1 MRLPL
6 LRRALTELPL
16 LAGVAVGLG
25 LYWWLGFAFVL
36 DGTVEGYHWADY
48 FENAWMIVNR
58 VDLGYASFR
67 YPLHAALVGH
77 LGEALDSYANAAI
90 LVSSVGAFAMVL
102 GNGLLGRVLAGP
114 WAGGVAA
121 LLVPTAQ
128 VALTAGRW
136 GNLYTALAGASLL
149 TLGLAAV
156 VARRPRWGL
165 AALAGLVGG
174 VAWGLDPRGL
184 AMVPAAA
191 ALVLH
196 GASRIEPGAARRLRQ
211 GGLLAAF
218 LLPLTLGPISREAL
232 WLPTRG
238 KPTLEHQI
246 QTQRAVFLRWASNG
260 HHDTAMP
267 AACRDEDPTVPLHPG
282 LLWTP
287 CAQEMLKF
295 NLTRAIP
302 SHTPVPA
309 PLLWVGLP
317 LCLVP
322 RRERVRDDLAQ
333 AAAAL
338 GLGAAALVGLLL
350 WMPFPDR
357 YLLQFAPLFALI
369 PAVGLAR
376 ATHRLSPKA
385 LAPYTV
391 PVVMVGLAAA
401 AWTLDTTE
409 RRKPTTTR
417 ASPEVRRND
426 QVAAA
431 LAARL
436 EPGEAVLDCA
446 DLHTPARWLPRLT
459 STPPMWRLD
468 DDYCLRWLRDPQGEG
483 RAWVIL
489 DRDRTLQASAG
500 GEIQTAELLEPWE
513 LSHTVQDISLYVRDV
528 TGRPPLGVGPGAG
541 APVDYGRH
549 QRPSHQP
556 HRPTASPPPPAE
568 P

>member
-16 LAGVAVGLG
+16 LAGVAVGLV

-165 AALAGLVGG
+165 AALAGLVGS

-191 ALVLH
+191 A
-196 GASRIEPGAARRLRQ
+196 ASSMAPAGSGRAARRLRQ

-218 LLPLTLGPISREAL
+218 LLPLTLGPISREA
-232 WLPTRG
+232 
-238 KPTLEHQI
+238 
-246 QTQRAVFLRWASNG
+246 
-260 HHDTAMP
+260 M
-267 AACRDEDPTVPLHPG
+267 AA
-282 LLWTP
+282 
-287 CAQEMLKF
+287 
-295 NLTRAIP
+295 
-302 SHTPVPA
+302 
-309 PLLWVGLP
+309 
-317 LCLVP
+317 
-322 RRERVRDDLAQ
+322 
-333 AAAAL
+333 
-338 GLGAAALVGLLL
+338 
-350 WMPFPDR
+350 
-357 YLLQFAPLFALI
+357 
-369 PAVGLAR
+369 
-376 ATHRLSPKA
+376 HR
-385 LAPYTV
+385 
-391 PVVMVGLAAA
+391 
-401 AWTLDTTE
+401 
-409 RRKPTTTR
+409 
-417 ASPEVRRND
+417 
-426 QVAAA
+426 
-431 LAARL
+431 
-436 EPGEAVLDCA
+436 
-446 DLHTPARWLPRLT
+446 
-459 STPPMWRLD
+459 
-468 DDYCLRWLRDPQGEG
+468 
-483 RAWVIL
+483 
-489 DRDRTLQASAG
+489 
-500 GEIQTAELLEPWE
+500 
-513 LSHTVQDISLYVRDV
+513 
-528 TGRPPLGVGPGAG
+528 GRPP
-541 APVDYGRH
+541 
-549 QRPSHQP
+549 
-556 HRPTASPPPPAE
+556 
-568 P
+568 

>member
-1 MRLPL
+1 MPL
-6 LRRALTELPL
+6 
-16 LAGVAVGLG
+16 
-25 LYWWLGFAFVL
+25 
-36 DGTVEGYHWADY
+36 
-48 FENAWMIVNR
+48 
-58 VDLGYASFR
+58 
-67 YPLHAALVGH
+67 
-77 LGEALDSYANAAI
+77 
-90 LVSSVGAFAMVL
+90 
-102 GNGLLGRVLAGP
+102 
-114 WAGGVAA
+114 
-121 LLVPTAQ
+121 
-128 VALTAGRW
+128 
-136 GNLYTALAGASLL
+136 
-149 TLGLAAV
+149 
-156 VARRPRWGL
+156 RPG
-165 AALAGLVGG
+165 
-174 VAWGLDPRGL
+174 
-184 AMVPAAA
+184 
-191 ALVLH
+191 
-196 GASRIEPGAARRLRQ
+196 
-211 GGLLAAF
+211 
-218 LLPLTLGPISREAL
+218 
-232 WLPTRG
+232 
-238 KPTLEHQI
+238 
-246 QTQRAVFLRWASNG
+246 
-260 HHDTAMP
+260 
-267 AACRDEDPTVPLHPG
+267 
-282 LLWTP
+282 LWTP

-309 PLLWVGLP
+309 TLLWVGLP

-426 QVAAA
+426 EFMPPGGQLERRGGARLRRPPHPRPVAAA
-431 LAARL
+431 W
-436 EPGEAVLDCA
+436 P
-446 DLHTPARWLPRLT
+446 PPR
-459 STPPMWRLD
+459 PWRLD

-500 GEIQTAELLEPWE
+500 GEIQTAELLAPWE

-549 QRPSHQP
+549 HRPSHQP